1 MVAVAAKMEEILSA
15 QTLMIFGMLFR
26 RFALH
31 NAKSCNQGLKC
42 VYMGRIEQRIS
53 HGYQPI
59 LPAGTQTLREV
70 TSDRIRAR
78 WFMLVSGV

>member
-31 NAKSCNQGLKC
+31 NAKSCK
-42 VYMGRIEQRIS
+42 YIENIN
-53 HGYQPI
+53 
-59 LPAGTQTLREV
+59 LWTLMEHY
-70 TSDRIRAR
+70 
-78 WFMLVSGV
+78 